1 MNTSKGMSNPWV
13 SGMKRPR
20 HTNASINSLTCLNTK
35 IMAGHKGSPYYD
47 IFLRYE
53 IWLESV
59 SGNAVLNGEGF
70 RLLQE
75 IEKAG
80 SLTGA
85 AKNLL
90 ISYRKAWG
98 LLREVEQHLGFS
110 LVDKRRGGAAGG
122 RSSLS
127 SEGMQLLRAYRSLH
141 HETDIAM
148 KNIAKVFFA
157 RINDI
162 PDKR

>member
-1 MNTSKGMSNPWV
+1 
-13 SGMKRPR
+13 
-20 HTNASINSLTCLNTK
+20 
-35 IMAGHKGSPYYD
+35 MAGHKGSPYYD

-53 IWLESV
+53 IWLESL
-59 SGNAVLNGEGF
+59 GKETVLNGEGF
-70 RLLQE
+70 SLLQE
-75 IEKAG
+75 IEKTG

-85 AKNLL
+85 SRNME

-98 LLREVEQHLGFS
+98 IMREVEQHLGFP
-110 LVDKRRGGAAGG
+110 LVDRRRGGATGG
-122 RSSLS
+122 RSNLS
-127 SEGMQLLRAYRSLH
+127 PEGIQLLRAYRSLH

-148 KNIAKVFFA
+148 KNIAKVFFG